1 VTNGKRKASA
11 SASAGGARQP
21 WSTPRRYRSLHAGA
35 ARGILPDRRGTGP
48 PKRVELALEACCR
61 AGARAIV
68 VGTGPE
74 AERLTAAYAGR
85 GARFLGRVDDNE
97 LASLY
102 KRCLALLVPNVE
114 AFGIAAVEA
123 QAAGRPVLAVG
134 GGAVRETVI
143 DGETGVLVTA
153 DTDQLAE
160 SMRHTDL
167 TRFSAEACVR
177 SGRRFAATD
186 FRRRLVKEVQ
196 RILIDGESG

>member
-1 VTNGKRKASA
+1 
-11 SASAGGARQP
+11 
-21 WSTPRRYRSLHAGA
+21 
-35 ARGILPDRRGTGP
+35 
-48 PKRVELALEACCR
+48 
-61 AGARAIV
+61 
-68 VGTGPE
+68 
-74 AERLTAAYAGR
+74 
-85 GARFLGRVDDNE
+85 
-97 LASLY
+97 
-102 KRCLALLVPNVE
+102 
-114 AFGIAAVEA
+114 
-123 QAAGRPVLAVG
+123 
-134 GGAVRETVI
+134 VI